1 MNKKN
6 APPLAGTNA
15 ASLTEAKSPST
26 SGRKTAQTPEMKT
39 SPAPETKTPPV
50 PEGNAPPLPEEK
62 ALPPKARRQIP
73 RVPMPEQE
81 PQARSRNFEEVNLG
95 LNVLDAVTEASRCIA
110 CAKPGCVVDCP
121 VGVKIKEIVALIRV
135 GDFLGAAAK
144 LREDNALPAI
154 TGRVCPQEKQCEGG
168 CILGQKGAPVA
179 IGNLERFVADYER
192 QSGQLGLPANAPS
205 TGKSVAIVGSGPAGL
220 SAAGDLVQKGHRV
233 RVFEAL
239 HEVGGVLVYG
249 IPEFRLPKSIVKSE
263 VDNLRRM
270 GVEFETNVVVGKSVT
285 IDELMRDE
293 HYDAVFVA
301 TGAGL
306 PQFLGVP
313 GEHLN
318 GVYSANEF
326 LTRVN
331 LMRAYQTDEYDEPL
345 YDCRG
350 KDVIVVGGGNT
361 AMDAVRTA
369 RRLGARTATLVY
381 RRSETEMPA
390 RAEEAKHARQEGI
403 EFRLLTN
410 PVEFM
415 GDEKGR
421 LTGARCVHMELS
433 EPDASGRRR
442 PVEIKGSEFLLPADV
457 VIIGVGTTANPLV
470 QSSTPDLKTTP
481 RNYIVADPETLH
493 TSKRGVFAGG
503 DIVTGG
509 ATVILAMGAGRKA
522 AASIHEF
529 LTTGEW

>member
-1 MNKKN
+1 MADAN
-6 APPLAGTNA
+6 
-15 ASLTEAKSPST
+15 
-26 SGRKTAQTPEMKT
+26 
-39 SPAPETKTPPV
+39 
-50 PEGNAPPLPEEK
+50 
-62 ALPPKARRQIP
+62 ALPLKERMKIARTH
-73 RVPMPEQE
+73 MPELD
-81 PQARSRNFEEVNLG
+81 PQVRSRNFEEVNLG
-95 LNVLDAVTEASRCIA
+95 LEAAGALIEATRCLA
-110 CAKPGCVVDCP
+110 CAKPSCVVDCP
-121 VGVKIKEIVALIRV
+121 VGVKIKEIVALIYA
-135 GDFLGAAAK
+135 GDYLAAAAK

-154 TGRVCPQEKQCEGG
+154 TGRVCPQENQCEGG
-168 CILGQKGAPVA
+168 CVLGRKGAPLA

-192 QSGQLGLPANAPS
+192 TSGQLGLPAIAPP

-239 HEVGGVLVYG
+239 HELGGVLIYG
-249 IPEFRLPKSIVKSE
+249 IPEFRLPKSIVKGE

-285 IDELMRDE
+285 IDELMQNE
-293 HYDAVFVA
+293 HFDAVFVA

-306 PQFLGVP
+306 PRFLGVP

-331 LMRAYQTDEYDEPL
+331 LMRAYQVSDYDEPV
-345 YDCRG
+345 YDCHDR
-350 KDVIVVGGGNT
+350 DVIVVGGGNT

-369 RRLGARTATLVY
+369 RRLGARSATLVY
-381 RRSETEMPA
+381 RRSEAEMPA
-390 RAEEAKHARQEGI
+390 RVEEVKHARQEGV
-403 EFRLLTN
+403 EFRMLTD
-410 PVEFM
+410 PIAFL
-415 GDEKGR
+415 GDEKGW
-421 LTGARCVHMELS
+421 LTQARCMKMELGA
-433 EPDASGRRR
+433 PDVSGRRS
-442 PVEIKGSEFLLPADV
+442 PVPIKGSEFILPVNVA
-457 VIIGVGTTANPLV
+457 IIGVGTNANPLI

-481 RNYIVADPETLH
+481 RNYIVADPQTTR

-522 AASIHEF
+522 AASIHDY